1 MSNQLQVSLAEGANP
16 SINAER
22 FGTVIRLT
30 TTDDNVAQVIRA
42 GYTHLIVER
51 STDGGIAYV
60 EVTSPSERVRLE
72 ASKPS
77 MEYFDRRGDPSYFYR
92 FRYMGVIGGQ
102 CELTQPSVEIEGT
115 GLAIRDLLTVA
126 QLKAR
131 YLFGVNTRD
140 DRGNELSDATFA
152 HYILTAIRWL
162 EHELDIPILPTVFVE
177 NHDYYRADFGAY
189 AFLKLDNAPVLSV
202 EEFRVQYPSGQ
213 NVIVWPNEWLRVN
226 AAEGHI
232 QVVPTAG
239 TLSEVLIG
247 TGGGFLPA
255 LYGGLPYLPQL
266 FQVSYTAGFALG
278 KVPRNI
284 VDVIGMFASF
294 GPFNIFG
301 DLIAGAGIATLS
313 LSLDGLS
320 QSIGTTSSATNSGYG
335 ARVLQYLKQIKLQ
348 IPVLRRYYKGQR
360 MVVG

>member
-1 MSNQLQVSLAEGANP
+1 MSNQIQVSLVEGANP
-16 SINAER
+16 AINAER

-30 TTDDNVAQVIRA
+30 TTDDNVEQVIRA

-51 STDGGIAYV
+51 SKDGGITYEEA
-60 EVTSPSERVRLE
+60 TAPSERVLLE

-77 MEYFDRRGDPSYFYR
+77 MEYFDRRGDSSYFYR
-92 FRYMGVIGGQ
+92 FRYMGVIAGQ
-102 CELTQPSVEIEGT
+102 CEVTEPSVEIEGA

-131 YLFGVNTRD
+131 YLFGVDLRD
-140 DRGNELSDATFA
+140 DSGNILTEATFA
-152 HYILTAIRWL
+152 HYILAAVRWM

-177 NHDYYRADFGAY
+177 QHDYYRNDFGAY

-213 NVIVWPNEWLRVN
+213 NVIVWPNEWLRLN
-226 AAEGHI
+226 AAEGHL

-266 FQVSYTAGFALG
+266 FQVTYTAGFASG

-284 VDVIGMFASF
+284 VDLIGMFASM

-301 DLIAGAGIATLS
+301 DLIAGAGIASFS

-320 QSIGTTSSATNSGYG
+320 QSINTTSSATNSGYG
-335 ARVLQYLKQIKLQ
+335 SRIIQYLKQIKQQ